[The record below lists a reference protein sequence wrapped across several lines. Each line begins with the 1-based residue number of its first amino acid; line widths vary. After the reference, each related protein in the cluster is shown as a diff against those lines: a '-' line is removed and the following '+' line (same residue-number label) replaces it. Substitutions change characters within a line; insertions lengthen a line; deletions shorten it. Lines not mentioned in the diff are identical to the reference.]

1 MMILTG
7 KQRQYLKAMGAALLP
22 VVQIGKG
29 GLDDAVMES
38 AEKVLT
44 ARELIK
50 VRIHRNSAA
59 DIHRAADV
67 LSEKLNCTIVQII
80 GRNCILFKQKK
91 KNSHYDL
98 P

>member
-1 MMILTG
+1 MILTG
-7 KQRQYLKAMGAALLP
+7 KQRQYLKAIGSSLPP
-22 VVQIGKG
+22 VVQIGKD
-29 GLDDAVMES
+29 GLDDAVIES
-38 AEKVLT
+38 AEKVLS

-59 DIHRAADV
+59 DIHHTADT
-67 LSEKLNCTIVQII
+67 LSERLNCTIVQII

-91 KNSHYDL
+91 KNSHYEL